1 MKEWEQKVINEKEEL
16 VEKTTKLDE
25 FINSNFAFDDLYL
38 RDKALLRTQLDI
50 MKAYIAIL
58 DARIVSHDIEVK

>member
-1 MKEWEQKVINEKEEL
+1 MKEWEQRIINEKEEL
-16 VEKTTKLDE
+16 VKKITKLDE
-25 FINSNFAFDDLYL
+25 FINSNFAFDGLCL